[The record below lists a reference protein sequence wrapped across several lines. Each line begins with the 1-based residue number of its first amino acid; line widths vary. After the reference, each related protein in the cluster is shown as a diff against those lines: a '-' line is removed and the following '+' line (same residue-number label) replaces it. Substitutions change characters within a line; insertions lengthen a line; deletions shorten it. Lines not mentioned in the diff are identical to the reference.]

1 MKSGQYVYNIMMYS
15 GNQRL
20 HSAGNNDRRSKRF
33 CSNAVLCISFT
44 WQMVKTRVIRIR
56 VIEGPNVHD
65 QIALC
70 AFYSFLVEV
79 QMNAGYIHA
88 TQCVITTLRLGLRAP
103 LVADKNSWV
112 IHVCTHSKF
121 VSTSVFSEIMLQCLY
136 SLHTDVSFIAFIA
149 RWQQRK

>member
-1 MKSGQYVYNIMMYS
+1 MFEQNSRITSSFAYKLLLIFTIPRKYFILVLDVFTTEKKISSRFKILFTVKWERDENMHFMKSGQHMYVYKVMMYS

-20 HSAGNNDRRSKRF
+20 QSVGNNDRRAKRF
-33 CSNAVLCISFT
+33 CSNAMLCISFT
-44 WQMVKTRVIRIR
+44 WQMVKTRVIRIQ

-88 TQCVITTLRLGLRAP
+88 THA
-103 LVADKNSWV
+103 
-112 IHVCTHSKF
+112 
-121 VSTSVFSEIMLQCLY
+121 
-136 SLHTDVSFIAFIA
+136 
-149 RWQQRK
+149 